1 MNFHEPWQVLKRR
14 WLPAAIATSTLLGV
28 GSLYNSLQKPLYEA
42 KGKITFK
49 DQQSIFAGEGVNMN
63 NSPNKII
70 RSLPVVKTALSKTES
85 DRNAN
90 QVSDSITTSNVG
102 NIIEIKYR
110 DPNPQQA
117 INIGQKL
124 MEAYLEQDLN
134 LRRQEAQSNRGQLEK
149 QLPAVTNDLRVAE
162 ANLRKF
168 LTDAKITDLTADKA
182 RLVNALNNLSQE
194 VTTAK
199 SQLTATQAVSEKL
212 KNLFGQD
219 TMTTI
224 RSSLASNSPSMD
236 RAMLAL
242 QGIEQQL
249 AVERARTNNKSAT
262 DKSAAVQD
270 LKSKQTVLRTA
281 IQRESQQNLIG
292 SALFRGKAVQWQQ
305 AGVPAEAISQ
315 LIQNET
321 QRDSLEKSI
330 AALNN
335 VIDSG
340 QKRLEEFPQ
349 IEEKMRLLSQ
359 DMSNANNNYEQLVAK
374 LKASPADMLSPAKIT
389 SPANVSKKPIEIPFS
404 IPPWLLAGL
413 GLLTGGGLAF
423 GLDFAD
429 KRLKNAATVQQ
440 IANYDMLGCIP
451 QLNIA
456 PKGQPQLIAKHNAA
470 GEPFRML
477 HTNLKFLNDSS
488 PAQVIVISSAVRG
501 EGKTTVA
508 ANLAIATAQTGQRVL
523 LIDADMREP
532 QQHEFWKV
540 NNAVGLSDVLQH
552 NAQFAES
559 VIEVAPNLELLPAG
573 TLHPNP
579 VSLFSSPAMVELI
592 VQWFTL
598 YDLVILDS
606 SALTQAADTI
616 LLAKMADGLLLVV
629 HPQVAE
635 VADLKHAQDLLN
647 RSQQRVLGM
656 VLNGVKAHEH
666 YEFAPIVE
674 QPAVEAATTDK
685 TLQLPPM
692 VDANDVFVPK
702 PDTGD

>member
-14 WLPAAIATSTLLGV
+14 WLPATIAVGAILGC
-28 GSLYNSLQKPLYEA
+28 GSLYNSFQKPLYEA

-49 DQQSIFAGEGVNMN
+49 DQQSIFVGEVVNMN
-63 NSPNKII
+63 SSPNKII
-70 RSLPVVKTALSKTES
+70 RSLPVIKAALSKTES

-90 QVSDSITTSNVG
+90 QVADSITISNVG
-102 NIIEIKYR
+102 NILEVKYR

-117 INIGQKL
+117 TRIGQKL
-124 MEAYLEQDLN
+124 MESYLDQDLN
-134 LRRQEAQSNRGQLEK
+134 LRRQEAQGNRGQLEK
-149 QLPAVTNDLRVAE
+149 QLPAVTNALRTTE
-162 ANLRKF
+162 ANLRK
-168 LTDAKITDLTADKA
+168 LMADAKITDLTADKA
-182 RLVNALNNLSQE
+182 RLVNALNHLSRE
-194 VTTAK
+194 LTSAK
-199 SQLTATQAVSEKL
+199 SQLTTAQALSEKL
-212 KNLFGQD
+212 KGLFGQD

-224 RSSLASNSPSMD
+224 RSSLANTSPSMD
-236 RAMLAL
+236 RALLAL
-242 QGIEQQL
+242 QNIEQQL
-249 AVERARTNNKSAT
+249 AVERARSNDKSAT
-262 DKSAAVQD
+262 VQD

-305 AGVPAEAISQ
+305 AGVSAETISQ

-321 QRDSLEKSI
+321 QRDSLEKRI

-349 IEEKMRLLSQ
+349 IEEKMGLLSQ
-359 DMSNANNNYEQLVAK
+359 DMRNANNNYEQLTAK
-374 LKASPADMLSPAKIT
+374 LKTSSGDILSPAKIS
-389 SPANVSKKPIEIPFS
+389 SPTTVSSKPIEIPYS

-413 GLLTGGGLAF
+413 GLLTGGGVAY
-423 GLDFAD
+423 GLDLTD
-429 KRLKNAATVQQ
+429 KRLKSAATVRQ
-440 IANYDMLGCIP
+440 IANYEMLGCIP
-451 QLNIA
+451 QLNIL
-456 PKGQPQLIAKHNAA
+456 PKSQPQLMLKQDAA

-488 PAQVIVISSAVRG
+488 PAQVIVISSAIRG

-532 QQHEFWKV
+532 QQHKFWRV
-540 NNAVGLSDVLQH
+540 NNSVGLSDVLQH
-552 NAQFAES
+552 NAPFAES
-559 VIEVAPNLELLPAG
+559 VIEVAPDLELLPAG

-656 VLNGVKAHEH
+656 VLNGVNAHEY
-666 YEFAPIVE
+666 YEFAPTVE
-674 QPAVEAATTDK
+674 QTKVLATSNDS
-685 TLQLPPM
+685 TLQLPLM

-702 PDTGD
+702 PDTGSF

>member
-14 WLPAAIATSTLLGV
+14 WLPAAIAVSAILGV
-28 GSLYNSLQKPLYEA
+28 GSLYNSFQKPLYEA

-49 DQQSIFAGEGVNMN
+49 DQQSIFVGEGVNMN
-63 NSPNKII
+63 SSPNKII
-70 RSLPVVKTALSKTES
+70 RSLPVVKAALSKTES

-90 QVSDSITTSNVG
+90 QVADSITINNVG
-102 NIIEIKYR
+102 NILEVKYR

-117 INIGQKL
+117 TRIGQKL
-124 MEAYLEQDLN
+124 MESYLDQDLS

-149 QLPAVTNDLRVAE
+149 QLPVATNDLRTAE

-168 LTDAKITDLTADKA
+168 MADAKISDLTADKA
-182 RLVNALNNLSQE
+182 RLVNALNNLSRE

-199 SQLTATQAVSEKL
+199 SQLTTAQALSEKL
-212 KNLFGQD
+212 KGLFGQD

-224 RSSLASNSPSMD
+224 RSSLANTSPSMD

-242 QGIEQQL
+242 QNLEQQL
-249 AVERARTNNKSAT
+249 AVESARSNDKSAT
-262 DKSAAVQD
+262 VQD

-305 AGVPAEAISQ
+305 AGVPAESISQ

-321 QRDSLEKSI
+321 QRDSLEKRI

-349 IEEKMRLLSQ
+349 IEEKMGLLSQ
-359 DMSNANNNYEQLVAK
+359 DMRNANNNYEQLTAK
-374 LKASPADMLSPAKIT
+374 LKASPNDIFSPAKIT
-389 SPANVSKKPIEIPFS
+389 SPATVSSKPIEVPFS

-413 GLLTGGGLAF
+413 GLLTGGGVAY
-423 GLDFAD
+423 GLDLAD

-440 IANYDMLGCIP
+440 IANYEMLGCIP

-456 PKGQPQLIAKHNAA
+456 PKDQPQLTLKQNAA

-488 PAQVIVISSAVRG
+488 PAQVIVISSAIRG

-540 NNAVGLSDVLQH
+540 NNSVGLSDVLQH
-552 NAQFAES
+552 NAPFAES
-559 VIEVAPNLELLPAG
+559 VIEVAPDLELLPAG
-573 TLHPNP
+573 SLHPNP

-592 VQWFTL
+592 VKWFNL

-606 SALTQAADTI
+606 SALTQAADTL

-666 YEFAPIVE
+666 YEFAPILE
-674 QPAVEAATTDK
+674 QTAVLAVNNDN

-692 VDANDVFVPK
+692 IDDNDVFVPK
-702 PDTGD
+702 PDTGNP

>member
-1 MNFHEPWQVLKRR
+1 MNFHELWQVLKRR
-14 WLPAAIATSTLLGV
+14 WLPASLAVGTVLGA
-28 GSLYNSLQKPLYEA
+28 GTLYNSFQKPLYEA
-42 KGKITFK
+42 KGRITFQ
-49 DQQSIFAGEGVNMN
+49 DQQSIFAGEGMNMN

-70 RSLPVVKTALSKTES
+70 RSLPVVKAALSKTES

-90 QVSDSITTSNVG
+90 QVADSITINNVG
-102 NIIEIKYR
+102 NILEVKYR

-117 INIGQKL
+117 TRIGQKL
-124 MEAYLEQDLN
+124 MEAYLDQDLSI
-134 LRRQEAQSNRGQLEK
+134 RRQEAQSNRGQLEK
-149 QLPAVTNDLRVAE
+149 QLPAATNALRTAE
-162 ANLRKF
+162 ANLRQF
-168 LTDAKITDLTADKA
+168 MTEAKISDVTADKT

-199 SQLTATQAVSEKL
+199 SQLTTAQALSEKL
-212 KNLFGQD
+212 KGMFGQD
-219 TMTTI
+219 TMTMV
-224 RSSLASNSPSMD
+224 RSSLANNSPSMD
-236 RAMLAL
+236 RALLAL
-242 QGIEQQL
+242 QNIEQQL
-249 AVERARTNNKSAT
+249 AVERARSNDNSST
-262 DKSAAVQD
+262 VQD
-270 LKSKQTVLRTA
+270 LRSKQTILRSA
-281 IQRESQQNLIG
+281 IQKESQQNLIG

-305 AGVPAEAISQ
+305 SGVPPEAISQ

-321 QRDSLEKSI
+321 NRDSLEKRI

-335 VIDSG
+335 VVDSG

-359 DMSNANNNYEQLVAK
+359 DMRNANNNYEQLTTK
-374 LKASPADMLSPAKIT
+374 LKASPSDMLSPAKIS
-389 SPANVSKKPIEIPFS
+389 SPATVSGKPIEIPFS
-404 IPPWLLAGL
+404 LPPWLLASL
-413 GLLTGGGLAF
+413 GLLAGGGVAY
-423 GLDFAD
+423 GLDLAD
-429 KRLKNAATVQQ
+429 KRLKSAATVQQ

-456 PKGQPQLIAKHNAA
+456 PQNQPQLTLKQNAA
-470 GEPFRML
+470 AEPFRML
-477 HTNLKFLNDSS
+477 HNNLKFLNDSS
-488 PAQVIVISSAVRG
+488 PAQVIVISSAIRG

-540 NNAVGLSDVLQH
+540 NNSVGLSDVLQH

-559 VIEVAPNLELLPAG
+559 VIEVAPDLELLPAG

-674 QPAVEAATTDK
+674 KQPARVATNTDNI
-685 TLQLPPM
+685 LQLPPM
-692 VDANDVFVPK
+692 VNDHDVFVPK
-702 PDTGD
+702 PDTGDT

>member
-14 WLPAAIATSTLLGV
+14 WLPATFVMGTVLGA
-28 GSLYNSLQKPLYEA
+28 GTFYNSFQQPLYEA
-42 KGKITFK
+42 KGKIAFQ
-49 DQQSIFAGEGVNMN
+49 DQQSIFVGEGVNMN

-70 RSLPVVKTALSKTES
+70 RSLPVVKAALSRTES

-90 QVSDSITTSNVG
+90 QVADSITINNIG
-102 NIIEIKYR
+102 NILEVKYR

-117 INIGQKL
+117 TKINQRL
-124 MEAYLEQDLN
+124 MESYLEQDLN
-134 LRRQEAQSNRGQLEK
+134 LRRQEAHSNRGQLEK
-149 QLPAVTNDLRVAE
+149 QLPTATNSLRTAE
-162 ANLRKF
+162 ANLRQF
-168 LTDAKITDLTADKA
+168 MTEAKISDLTADKT

-199 SQLTATQAVSEKL
+199 SQLTATQARSEKF
-212 KNLFGQD
+212 KSLFGQD
-219 TMTTI
+219 TMITI
-224 RSSLASNSPSMD
+224 RSSLANTSPSMD
-236 RAMLAL
+236 RAVLAL
-242 QGIEQQL
+242 QNIEQQL
-249 AVERARTNNKSAT
+249 AVERARSNDQSAT
-262 DKSAAVQD
+262 VQD
-270 LKSKQTVLRTA
+270 LRSKQTVLRTA

-305 AGVPAEAISQ
+305 AGVSPEAVSQ

-321 QRDSLEKSI
+321 QRDSLEKRI
-330 AALNN
+330 VALNN

-359 DMSNANNNYEQLVAK
+359 DMRNANNSYEQLTTK
-374 LKASPADMLSPAKIT
+374 LKASSADMLSPAKISGPIT
-389 SPANVSKKPIEIPFS
+389 VSNQPVETPFS
-404 IPPWLLAGL
+404 IPPGLLAIL
-413 GLLTGGGLAF
+413 GLVVGSGAAY
-423 GLDFAD
+423 GLDLAD
-429 KRLKNAATVQQ
+429 KRLKTAATVRQ

-451 QLNIA
+451 QLNID
-456 PKGQPQLIAKHNAA
+456 PKDQPQLTLKQNATA
-470 GEPFRML
+470 EPFRML
-477 HTNLKFLNDSS
+477 HNNLKFLNDSS
-488 PAQVIVISSAVRG
+488 PAQVIVISSAIRG

-508 ANLAIATAQTGQRVL
+508 ANLAIATAQMGQRVL

-540 NNAVGLSDVLQH
+540 SNSIGLSDVLQH

-559 VIEVAPNLELLPAG
+559 VIEVAPDLELLPAG

-606 SALTQAADTI
+606 SALTEAADTM

-674 QPAVEAATTDK
+674 KQPATEEANINNNI
-685 TLQLPPM
+685 LQLPPM
-692 VDANDVFVPK
+692 VNDNDVFVPK
-702 PDTGD
+702 PDTGNE

>member
-1 MNFHEPWQVLKRR
+1 MNFHELWQVLKRR
-14 WLPAAIATSTLLGV
+14 WLPATIAAGAVLGA
-28 GSLYNSLQKPLYEA
+28 GTLYNSFQKPLYEA
-42 KGKITFK
+42 KGKIAFK
-49 DQQSIFAGEGVNMN
+49 DQQSIFAGEGMN
-63 NSPNKII
+63 ISNSPNKII
-70 RSLPVVKTALSKTES
+70 RSLPVVKAALSKTES

-90 QVSDSITTSNVG
+90 QVADSITIN
-102 NIIEIKYR
+102 NIGSVLEVKYR

-117 INIGQKL
+117 AKIGQRL
-124 MEAYLEQDLN
+124 MESYLDQDLN
-134 LRRQEAQSNRGQLEK
+134 LRRQEAQGNRGQLEK
-149 QLPAVTNDLRVAE
+149 QLPATTNTLRTAE
-162 ANLRKF
+162 ANLRQF
-168 LTDAKITDLTADKA
+168 MADAKISDLAADKA

-194 VTTAK
+194 VTAAK
-199 SQLTATQAVSEKL
+199 SQLTTTQALSEKL
-212 KNLFGQD
+212 KGLFGQD

-224 RSSLASNSPSMD
+224 RSSLANTSPSMD
-236 RAMLAL
+236 RAILAL
-242 QGIEQQL
+242 QNIEQQL
-249 AVERARTNNKSAT
+249 AVERARSSNKSAT
-262 DKSAAVQD
+262 VQD

-305 AGVPAEAISQ
+305 AGVSPEAISQ

-321 QRDSLEKSI
+321 QRDSLEKRI

-335 VIDSG
+335 VINSG

-359 DMSNANNNYEQLVAK
+359 DMRNANNNYEQLTTK
-374 LKASPADMLSPAKIT
+374 LKASPADMLSPAKISGSVT
-389 SPANVSKKPIEIPFS
+389 VSSKPVEIPFS
-404 IPPWLLAGL
+404 IPPWLLAPL
-413 GLLTGGGLAF
+413 SLLIGGGVAY
-423 GLDFAD
+423 GLDLTD
-429 KRLKNAATVQQ
+429 KRLKNAAAVQQ
-440 IANYDMLGCIP
+440 IVNYDMLGCIP
-451 QLNIA
+451 QLNID
-456 PKGQPQLIAKHNAA
+456 PKDQPQLTLKQNAA
-470 GEPFRML
+470 AEPFRML

-488 PAQVIVISSAVRG
+488 PAQVIVISSAIRG

-532 QQHEFWKV
+532 QQHKFWNV
-540 NNAVGLSDVLQH
+540 NNSVGLSDVLQH
-552 NAQFAES
+552 HAQFAES
-559 VIEVAPNLELLPAG
+559 VIEVAPDLELLPAG
-573 TLHPNP
+573 SLHPNP

-616 LLAKMADGLLLVV
+616 LLSKMADGLLLVV

-666 YEFAPIVE
+666 YEFSPIAE
-674 QPAVEAATTDK
+674 KQPAVVMTRIDNI
-685 TLQLPPM
+685 LQLPPM
-692 VDANDVFVPK
+692 VDDNDVFVPK
-702 PDTGD
+702 PDTGDS

>member
-1 MNFHEPWQVLKRR
+1 MNFQEPWQILKRR
-14 WLPAAIATSTLLGV
+14 WLATMIAAGAILGT
-28 GSLYNSLQKPLYEA
+28 GSLYNSFQKPLYEA
-42 KGKITFK
+42 KGKITFQ
-49 DQQSIFAGEGVNMN
+49 DQQSIFVGEGVNIS

-70 RSLPVVKTALSKTES
+70 RSLPVVKAALSKTTS

-90 QVSDSITTSNVG
+90 QVSDSITISNVG
-102 NIIEIKYR
+102 NILEIKYR
-110 DPNPQQA
+110 DSNPQQA
-117 INIGQKL
+117 TGIGQKL
-124 MEAYLEQDLN
+124 MESYLAQDLN

-149 QLPAVTNDLRVAE
+149 QLPATTNALRTAE

-168 LTDAKITDLTADKA
+168 LAEAKISDLTTDKA

-194 VTTAK
+194 ITTAK
-199 SQLTATQAVSEKL
+199 SQLATSQALSEKL
-212 KNLFGQD
+212 KGFFGQD
-219 TMTTI
+219 TMATI
-224 RSSLASNSPSMD
+224 RSSLANTSPSME
-236 RAMLAL
+236 RALLTL
-242 QGIEQQL
+242 QNIEQQL
-249 AVERARTNNKSAT
+249 AVERARSN
-262 DKSAAVQD
+262 DKSTTVQD
-270 LKSKQTVLRTA
+270 LKSKQAVLRAA
-281 IQRESQQNLIG
+281 IQQESQQNLIG

-305 AGVPAEAISQ
+305 ANVPAETISQ

-321 QRDSLEKSI
+321 RRDSLEKRI
-330 AALNN
+330 VALNK
-335 VIDSG
+335 VIDAG

-359 DMSNANNNYEQLVAK
+359 DMRKANNNYEQLTTK
-374 LKASPADMLSPAKIT
+374 LKTSPADLLSPASIT
-389 SPANVSKKPIEIPFS
+389 SPATVSNKPIEIPYS

-413 GLLTGGGLAF
+413 GLLTGGGVAY

-456 PKGQPQLIAKHNAA
+456 PKDQPQLMLKQHAA
-470 GEPFRML
+470 REPFQML
-477 HTNLKFLNDSS
+477 HANLKFLNDSS
-488 PAQVIVISSAVRG
+488 PAQVIVVSSAIRG

-508 ANLAIATAQTGQRVL
+508 ANLAIAAAQAGQRVL
-523 LIDADMREP
+523 LIDADMHEP
-532 QQHEFWKV
+532 QQHKFWQV
-540 NNAVGLSDVLQH
+540 NNSVGLSDVLQH
-552 NAQFAES
+552 SAQFAES
-559 VIEVAPNLELLPAG
+559 VIEVAPDLELLPAG

-606 SALTQAADTI
+606 SALTQVADTT

-635 VADLKHAQDLLN
+635 VADLKYAQDLLT

-656 VLNGVKAHEH
+656 VLNGVNAHEH
-666 YEFAPIVE
+666 YEFAPNAE
-674 QPAVEAATTDK
+674 QQVRGRTSTDK
-685 TLQLPPM
+685 TLQLPPL
-692 VDANDVFVPK
+692 VDASDVFVPK
-702 PDTGD
+702 PGTDN